1 MALLI
6 RQAVAPDASA
16 IGAVHAQSWREA
28 YAGILS
34 DRWIA
39 RVSDRERARRWR
51 MILASPQP
59 EGPWVATVDG
69 AIVGFVASGPAR
81 DDDAPRPL
89 ELWSLYL
96 LESHRGLGIGRAL
109 VETAIGDRPAY
120 LNVLRDNART
130 IGFYRRMG
138 FEPDGHTGTLSYW
151 ENVAEIRMVR

>member
-1 MALLI
+1 VELLI
-6 RQAVAPDASA
+6 RQAVARDAAA

-28 YAGILS
+28 YAGIMS
-34 DRWIA
+34 PRWIA
-39 RVSDRERARRWR
+39 RVSARERTARWR
-51 MILASPQP
+51 RILAGPQP
-59 EGPWVATVDG
+59 EGTWVAVADG
-69 AIVGFVASGPAR
+69 TIVGFASAGPAR
-81 DDDAPRPL
+81 DDDPPRPL

-96 LESHRGLGIGRAL
+96 LESHQGLGIGRAL

-151 ENVAEIRMVR
+151 ENVADIRMVR